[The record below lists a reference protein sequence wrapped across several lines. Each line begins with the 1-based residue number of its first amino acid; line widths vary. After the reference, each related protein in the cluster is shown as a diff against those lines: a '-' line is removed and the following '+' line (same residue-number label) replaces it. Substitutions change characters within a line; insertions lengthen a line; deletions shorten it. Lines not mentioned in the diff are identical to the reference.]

1 MAEQHGPIIL
11 EGVYFDGRSSRDQ
24 PATLTVDAQTASLRV
39 AASAGLGLPGTL
51 PFAQSWP
58 ARTLGVEA
66 PIPGVRRAITF
77 PGAGRFETRDDA
89 GVSAWERATGRNR
102 ALSGVRALES
112 RWWAALAAL
121 GVSLAALALFVVY
134 GIPAVARQAALAT
147 PRSVL
152 ATFDRETIG
161 VLENGDYFGPSK
173 LSAARQKQLKAEFRK
188 VAAWAGGGYPYRL
201 LLRDGEA
208 GGVSELGAN
217 AFALP
222 GGTVVMTDQLV
233 ALAKSDRELMG
244 VLAHETGHVTNRHGL
259 AGVYQ
264 ALGLTLVTTVITG
277 DLISAG
283 TFAAAVPAA
292 LLSGGYSRAAETQ
305 ADEASGR
312 YMLRTYGT
320 TRPLQTMLAR
330 LEKDDAKDDAKDSQT
345 STKKSGP
352 SIFDLLSTHPGT
364 PDRIA
369 HLKRIEAEG
378 KPATKR

>member
-1 MAEQHGPIIL
+1 MSDNRPIIL

-24 PATLTVDAQTASLRV
+24 PATLTVDGQAATLTV
-39 AASAGLGLPGTL
+39 VASAGLGVPGTL
-51 PFAQSWP
+51 PFEERWP
-58 ARTLGVEA
+58 ARVLRVET
-66 PIPGVRRAITF
+66 PLPGVRRAVTL
-77 PGAGRFETRDDA
+77 PGGGRFETRDDA
-89 GVSAWERATGRNR
+89 GVSRWERATGRNR

-112 RWWAALAAL
+112 RWWAALGAL
-121 GVSLAALALFVVY
+121 GVSLVAMAVFVLY

-152 ATFDRETIG
+152 ATFDRETIDF
-161 VLENGDYFGPSK
+161 LQNGDYFGPSR
-173 LSAARQKQLKAEFRK
+173 LSAARQAQLKAEFRK

-208 GGVSELGAN
+208 GGANEIGAN

-233 ALAKSDRELMG
+233 ALARSDRELMG
-244 VLAHETGHVTNRHGL
+244 VLAHETGHVTGRHGL

-292 LLSGGYSRAAETQ
+292 LLSGGYSRAAETES
-305 ADEASGR
+305 DEVSGR
-312 YMLRTYGT
+312 YMLKAYGT
-320 TRPLQTMLAR
+320 TRPLQTILAR
-330 LEKDDAKDDAKDSQT
+330 LEKEDEEDSEAP
-345 STKKSGP
+345 SEPSGP

-364 PDRIA
+364 PARIE
-369 HLKRIEAEG
+369 HLKRLEAEG
-378 KPATKR
+378 KGAPTR

>member
-1 MAEQHGPIIL
+1 MTRDAGQTVL
-11 EGVYFDGRSSRDQ
+11 QGVYFDGRSSRDQ
-24 PATLTVDAQTASLRV
+24 AATLRVDAQTA
-39 AASAGLGLPGTL
+39 TL
-51 PFAQSWP
+51 ELADGSVPVQRWP
-58 ARTLGVEA
+58 AHLLGVEA
-66 PIPGVRRAITF
+66 PVPGVRRAVTL
-77 PGAGRFETRDDA
+77 PGGGRFETRDDA

-134 GIPAVARQAALAT
+134 GIPAVARQAAFAT

-152 ATFDRETIG
+152 ATFDRETINLLQKG
-161 VLENGDYFGPSK
+161 EYFGPSR
-173 LSAARQKQLKAEFRK
+173 LSAARQARLKAEFRQ

-201 LLRDGEA
+201 LLRDGEP
-208 GGVSELGAN
+208 GGPNGLGAKGLGTN

-244 VLAHETGHVTNRHGL
+244 VLAHETGHVTSRHGL

-277 DLISAG
+277 DIVSAG

-305 ADEASGR
+305 ADQVSGH
-312 YMLRTYGT
+312 YMLGTYGT
-320 TRPLQTMLAR
+320 TKPLQTILAR
-330 LEKDDAKDDAKDSQT
+330 LAKDDSDESGG
-345 STKKSGP
+345 SSKKSGP

-369 HLKRIEAEG
+369 YLKRMEAEG
-378 KPATKR
+378 KPAPTR